1 MIKFANIKR
10 FNKEFS
16 PMSTQELLSPILS
29 FLKCET
35 PQAWID
41 EAKKP
46 ENLPIILIDHLICE
60 LKAGQSALFLINRD
74 PFKGISHI
82 LFFISSVVFL

>member
-1 MIKFANIKR
+1 
-10 FNKEFS
+10 
-16 PMSTQELLSPILS
+16 MSTTELLAPILS

-41 EAKKP
+41 ETVKK

-60 LKAGQSALFLINRD
+60 LNVNMCK
-74 PFKGISHI
+74 
-82 LFFISSVVFL
+82 